1 MEGFVKGDVVV
12 LEFPFSNLMEIKRR
26 PSLILKVPKGGD
38 LIVSQI
44 TGSSYEPSLE
54 VSIKNN
60 DFKEGK
66 LKIDSYLRLDK
77 ISSIERSL
85 VKYKIGSLKKDKF
98 NEILNK
104 VCDFLKS

>member
-1 MEGFVKGDVVV
+1 MEGLVKGDIVV
-12 LEFPFSNLMEIKRR
+12 LEFPFSNLTEVKRR

-44 TGSSYEPSLE
+44 TGNSYEPSLE
-54 VSIKNN
+54 ISIKNN

-77 ISSIERSL
+77 IFSIEKSL
-85 VKYKIGSLKKDKF
+85 IKYKIGSLKKDKF